1 MRLAI
6 AVTLAFIAVA
16 GGLTATVA
24 VLAVVFDLVW
34 ETRLPG
40 PQPDDGAT
48 PAGGHGPSPASRPA
62 GQRGERR

>member
-16 GGLTATVA
+16 GGLIATVA

-34 ETRLPG
+34 ETRFPG
-40 PQPDDGAT
+40 PQPDDDAT
-48 PAGGHGPSPASRPA
+48 PAGGRDSSQAP
-62 GQRGERR
+62 QRGDQR